1 MSEKIIKACGERVN
15 DFTKTRYFHQE
26 NQIRNNYSIYNHFT
40 WEMVLARVLSKN
52 VLSNPTASEL
62 FGLASQIVHTCKTS
76 RPKNILQLKVQTEVL
91 NAVELDVS
99 KMRLSIYILF
109 YCLCAA
115 FNLDPFSIN
124 IPSHYDQIKN
134 KLFMFHTSGHGHI
147 LLSKTF
153 MAHSQLCDNVN
164 LFPSESQYFLLPHSQ
179 DINGKSL
186 AKAIAEFLQKHS
198 VMSSGSD
205 IVAFY
210 LALFTSSINIG
221 FLLSHTKKD
230 NESTVDTFDDCVAFS
245 TKENDSQ
252 NIHTYISSV
261 DSSPV
266 IGHIYQNKNTIY
278 MSLHNDGF
286 VSVGPYT
293 VTVGY
298 SNITEKV
305 ISCNN
310 NLGLMV
316 ENDKVKKL
324 LSLSK
329 KWGERGWLSNH
340 QDILNKMLT
349 RMGEF
354 FP

>member
-1 MSEKIIKACGERVN
+1 MSEQIIKACGERVN
-15 DFTKTRYFHQE
+15 DFTKTCYFHQE
-26 NQIRNNYSIYNHFT
+26 NQVRNNYSIYNHFT
-40 WEMVLARVLSKN
+40 WEMVLNRVLSRD
-52 VLSNPTASEL
+52 VLSYPTTQKL
-62 FGLASQIVHTCKTS
+62 FGLASQIVHACKIA
-76 RPKNILQLKVQTEVL
+76 RPKNVLQLKVQTEVL

-99 KMRLSIYILF
+99 KMRLSIYVVF
-109 YCLCAA
+109 YCLCIA
-115 FNLDPFSIN
+115 FNVDPFSIK
-124 IPSHYDQIKN
+124 IPSHYNSIRDR
-134 KLFMFHTSGHGHI
+134 LFMLNTCGYGQI
-147 LLSKTF
+147 LLSKIL
-153 MAHSQLCDNVN
+153 MAHSQLCEDIN
-164 LFPSESQYFLLPHSQ
+164 LFPGESQYFLLPHSQ
-179 DINGKSL
+179 DVNGKSL
-186 AKAIAEFLQKHS
+186 AKAFAEFLQKHN
-198 VMSSGSD
+198 VMSNNTD
-205 IVAFY
+205 IVSFY

-221 FLLSHTKKD
+221 FLLHHTKKD

-245 TKENDSQ
+245 TQEHDSK
-252 NIHTYISSV
+252 NIHTYISSIGA
-261 DSSPV
+261 SPV

-298 SNITEKV
+298 SNVTEKV

-329 KWGERGWLSNH
+329 KWGERGWLSNR